1 MHTCDTSLFK
11 SATKRSEA
19 LCNRNYRIK
28 LIKYN
33 VSYVEYKIIN
43 INFYKTTMWAAL
55 PVMQMTHGGGV
66 VTMYPYNYTS
76 TCCVTCGY
84 LLHYLRVLV
93 VLLAGTC
100 WVTYGYLWVL
110 VSYLWVLGD
119 SYPMWVPT
127 YSPLLMS
134 KYSWIRVTHMG
145 ILMWIWVLVF
155 SMWVLVSADPS
166 YLWVDSCYALVLAFM
181 S

>member
-1 MHTCDTSLFK
+1 MHTCDTSVFK
-11 SATKRSEA
+11 SATKWSEV
-19 LCNRNYRIK
+19 LCNRIK

-55 PVMQMTHGGGV
+55 PVMQMTHGGV

-100 WVTYGYLWVL
+100 CVTCGYLL
-110 VSYLWVLGD
+110 SYLWVLMG
-119 SYPMWVPT
+119 T
-127 YSPLLMS
+127 GELLMG
-134 KYSWIRVTHMG
+134 SW
-145 ILMWIWVLVF
+145 
-155 SMWVLVSADPS
+155 
-166 YLWVDSCYALVLAFM
+166 
-181 S
+181 